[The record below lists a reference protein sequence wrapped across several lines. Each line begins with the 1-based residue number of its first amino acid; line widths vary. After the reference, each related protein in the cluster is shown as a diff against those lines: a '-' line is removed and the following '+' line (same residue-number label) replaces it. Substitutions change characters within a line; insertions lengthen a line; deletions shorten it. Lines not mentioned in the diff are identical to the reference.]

1 MKSRK
6 IVRLF
11 SISRA
16 MYFSGL
22 DTPKDIQVC
31 MVRHEGCSSNE
42 FERIPDVLSSESR
55 WTCA

>member
-55 WTCA
+55 